1 MEIKRSRPT
10 SWAVFTFFL
19 LWSFWT
25 PVFSQFKVVGYLP
38 SWSGSPADIQYT
50 KLTHINYAFI
60 RPTTTGGL
68 TAVDQPAKLQDLVS
82 RAHAAGVKVGIAIG
96 GWSDLKNEDFQSMAG
111 NATYRNNFV
120 NNLVNLV
127 NQYGLDGVDLDW
139 EYPREGADPA
149 NFNTLMGQLSST
161 MHSRGKF
168 LTAAVAASGYYADGI
183 QSGVFSSVDFLNLMA
198 YDGGGSNHST
208 YDFAVQTLNYWKGRG
223 LPAAKAVLGVPFYG
237 RSSTEYV
244 AYNALLLRGA
254 SPNSDYFGNIGYNG
268 IPTIKS
274 KTNLAFDQAGGIMI
288 WELSQDV
295 NNPNSL
301 LSAIGQVVDERT
313 GNPPP
318 STCSGSG
325 STLPATL
332 QAESYCQ
339 MSGIQIEAT
348 TDNGGGQNVGWID
361 AGDWMAY
368 RINVATAGTYTVAYR
383 VASQSGGGGIRL
395 EALGGGTVFGTITV
409 PSTGGWQIWTTIRHN
424 VTLAAGQQ
432 SIAIAAPGGGFN
444 INWFSLNPVNSPPP
458 PGTAPI
464 GRTIWLRGGPN
475 DQYVSGENGATA
487 MRCNRTAVGAWE
499 QFTVVDAGGGKIA
512 LRSMSRYVSSENG
525 AAPINCNRTSIG
537 DWEKFDWVVNADGKI
552 SLRGNN
558 GRYVS
563 SENGTNAMTCNRTAI
578 GGWESFTWGSATSAR
593 LASEQKTKPATTVP
607 TQPIRKSEN
616 LVFQVFPNP
625 STGMATVQV
634 SQPSFVQIISGT
646 GKAVLKTTV
655 QDRLVLEG
663 LKPGIYLIQ
672 IGDKEKKTTR
682 RLVVK

>member
-409 PSTGGWQIWTTIRHN
+409 PSTGGWQTWTTIQHN